1 MKISNN
7 ALNFLLAQY
16 RAIFKR
22 AYVKGIASAVLL
34 TAGLAA
40 GQAQATD
47 AISGGAAS
55 WDEITTENSF
65 TIANGAS
72 GSTPDKGQEY
82 FYNITVQSG
91 GTFDNSGSATQL
103 VVTGTFTNEVAA
115 NVSILGQK
123 LWETMPGSYPVE
135 DLPGAEFTLQQSLGT
150 DPPRDIAWLR
160 IDSWN
165 LQLKSS

>member
-40 GQAQATD
+40 SQAQAAD

-103 VVTGTFTNEVAA
+103 VVTGTFTNEGTVDLTKNTTALSA
-115 NVSILGQK
+115 T
-123 LWETMPGSYPVE
+123 LWMPIR
-135 DLPGAEFTLQQSLGT
+135 T
-150 DPPRDIAWLR
+150 
-160 IDSWN
+160 
-165 LQLKSS
+165 